1 MGVVQVKGGCAMG
14 STRYG
19 QQRGSKQSGFSWS
32 TCLKARSKPGFMWSE
47 CVKRPMRDLVDKAKG
62 KLSGA

>member
-1 MGVVQVKGGCAMG
+1 MQ
-14 STRYG
+14 SSENG
-19 QQRGSKQSGFSWS
+19 QPQGSKQAGFRWS

-47 CVKRPMRDLVDKAKG
+47 CVKRPMRDLIDKAKG